1 MNRRVLGLLASLAL
15 ATVGTFLV
23 LSYVNDADERAAAG
37 EERVSVLVVSEL
49 VEAGEAA
56 GGLGSK
62 VETVQITAQAQAAG
76 AVASLDDLGDR
87 VAAVDLLP
95 GEQLLDARFVT
106 AEELIDSS
114 GVDVPDDLLEV
125 TVSLAP
131 DRAMGGLAKP
141 GDLVAVLAS
150 FDPFELGAVEPGSLE
165 QVFGTLGGVVD
176 TELDLDI
183 PGTSPNLKTPN
194 STHVIIHK
202 ALVTAVQIERLPA
215 APDREDAEEVGVEL
229 APTGNLLVTLALDAP
244 AVERVVF
251 SAEHGSVWLAKEPL
265 AAPETGTQI
274 QTRGTIYQ

>member
-37 EERVSVLVVSEL
+37 EERVNVLVVTQL

-56 GGLGSK
+56 SDLAGK
-62 VETVQITAQAQAAG
+62 VETVQVPALTQAAG
-76 AVASLDDLGDR
+76 AVASLADLGDR
-87 VAAVDLLP
+87 VASVQLLP

-106 AEELIDSS
+106 AEELIEAS
-114 GVDVPDDLLEV
+114 GVEVPDDMLEV

-131 DRAMGGLAKP
+131 DRAMGGLARP

-150 FDPFELGAVEPGSLE
+150 FEPFELGAVEPGSLE
-165 QVFGTLGGVVD
+165 QVFGTLGGVVN
-176 TELDLDI
+176 TQLDLET
-183 PGTSPNLKTPN
+183 PTANLKTPN
-194 STHVIIHK
+194 STHIIIHK

-215 APDREDAEEVGVEL
+215 APDREDAEAVGVEL
-229 APTGNLLVTLALDAP
+229 APTGNLLISLALDAP

-251 SAEHGSVWLAKEPL
+251 SAEHGTVWLAKEPP
-265 AAPETGTQI
+265 AAPEAGTQI
-274 QTRGTIYQ
+274 QTRGTVYQ